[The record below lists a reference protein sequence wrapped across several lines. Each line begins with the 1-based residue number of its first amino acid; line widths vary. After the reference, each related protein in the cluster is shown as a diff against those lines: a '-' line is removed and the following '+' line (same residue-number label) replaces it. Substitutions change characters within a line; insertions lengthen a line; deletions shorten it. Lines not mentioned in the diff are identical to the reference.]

1 VAAYVGT
8 VDSYVGAADSN
19 VGATDS
25 YVGTMHSYIGAVDS
39 FVSTAHSYVGAVHS
53 NVDAADSYVD
63 AVDSYVDAA
72 DSFVGAVHSNVDAV
86 HGYVGAVDSFIGAVH
101 SNADAVHAYV
111 DAVDSFVGAVHSNVD
126 AVHAYVGA
134 VDSYVGAM
142 HSNVSAAQKDVVVS
156 SMRLGPVACCL
167 RDPLAWENCF
177 KPSRSQHSSPFR
189 ASRLMSRSAS
199 ASALANRRL
208 HPERIGFRL
217 NRVPTMNGSRA
228 TGIQS
233 AVATAGTTDT
243 GHGLRMPAPT
253 GWLRITTADTTMPD
267 DGKVGAASCRT
278 TTAGIGADSAT
289 NAGSRAANGDAK
301 AASGASCSYSLAR
314 ARTGSTRV
322 ARSAGRKL
330 APSAVAASVAMT
342 PANTAASRG
351 FT

>member
-86 HGYVGAVDSFIGAVH
+86 H
-101 SNADAVHAYV
+101 
-111 DAVDSFVGAVHSNVD
+111 
-126 AVHAYVGA
+126 AYVGA

-189 ASRLMSRSAS
+189 ASRLMRRSAS